1 MTKRGFEFMQKW
13 ISKNISPGPTSE
25 NSDALLTAA
34 LQRLRDDAMKVGIGW
49 LEMADDPDD
58 IKDATRAMERRR
70 STWL

>member
-13 ISKNISPGPTSE
+13 ISENISSGPTSE

-58 IKDATRAMERRR
+58 IKDAILAAMKG
-70 STWL
+70 